1 MCSCYYCP
9 ILALRRLGSDC
20 SFVVSQVYSILK
32 LTTIQA
38 GTVLGTEINVSFF
51 FEYML
56 LSNSGCNLV
65 DVESW
70 YFKVGF
76 TDWTAYVAKLQYCS
90 KQFSTN
96 KC

>member
-38 GTVLGTEINVSFF
+38 GTELGTEINVSFF

-65 DVESW
+65 DVEW

-76 TDWTAYVAKLQYCS
+76 TDWTAYVAKLQDCS
-90 KQFSTN
+90 KQFSTT